1 MGHFKKDANY
11 VYLLDNSCEFYIP
24 SYYFEDRYKFAFD
37 EGNTIKCLGVFNVAF
52 FDTNGKVI
60 ERRMLNLPTWI
71 NLFVYESDVRRL
83 KLQGDVEEIDYR
95 VITYYKDMKIMP
107 SKLVKDGDNVEGYL
121 DFIMKGKIPNNI
133 KYSDA
138 LRIWMKNQK
147 MNGASLGV
155 PSAELEMILS
165 VYYRYKDDP
174 TKKFS
179 TVIGSD
185 KSVSEY
191 DYVMKNTRQICQYT
205 STYAGITFEDI
216 DSMITTS
223 INRTKRKEK
232 ELDAPTES
240 ILKL

>member
-1 MGHFKKDANY
+1 
-11 VYLLDNSCEFYIP
+11 
-24 SYYFEDRYKFAFD
+24 
-37 EGNTIKCLGVFNVAF
+37 
-52 FDTNGKVI
+52 
-60 ERRMLNLPTWI
+60 MLNLPTWI
-71 NLFVYESDVRRL
+71 NLFVYESNVRRL
-83 KLQGDVEEIDYR
+83 KLQGDTEEIDYR
-95 VITYYKDMKIMP
+95 VITYYKDMKIMT

-138 LRIWMKNQK
+138 LRIWMKTQK

-165 VYYRYKDDP
+165 VYYRYKNDP